1 MLVGFYQII
10 IAIENTYNVD
20 PIPDNYISALVPFQF
35 LSFDWSALVYPSS
48 CLSGGFKARLLLV
61 CIGPLLFMLG
71 LAILP
76 IVGALV
82 SALVVPVM
90 AEVSATIKRTTSSVR
105 SPGRKTSRRS
115 LASSQLSLGMAVLFG
130 WIPFV
135 LLVIFSFLPAVT
147 NTIFATWS
155 CDRFEASAG
164 ESVYFMN
171 RDLSVQCDTDEHDQI
186 KAVAWYMIAIWPV
199 GMQLLW
205 AGLLFSNRKVL
216 LQPTMT
222 NALKKATAFLTGG
235 YKPEYYYWESV
246 DLLRRLSCTGWVLLI
261 SQQASF
267 VRIVVALAASLT
279 VLLWVTVA
287 FPYRREEDNWLAMA
301 NQAMTVVILFLV
313 ALIRVVDARHVI
325 DAEQAKEI
333 IGFDSSALC
342 FAVIIFVT
350 FTFLGATIV
359 SAMYIFSKILKEKM
373 KGSRMENLSQNGVMI
388 GGLGLGL
395 SMAAIGAVVGG
406 LVGGIALGF
415 TFTIVGSVLGAAVF
429 QERTVDRRWSHR
441 HQNHSDTADLGQP
454 AATCSSA

>member
-1 MLVGFYQII
+1 MGAFPRRISFRGRCPLLRIARVNPNLAVCTLEGSHFDSDVAKCTECPEPGVAAGVMVAALLVTLGAIVGLSILYQRPADAPKGALSTARDALHLVVDTLAILGPTKPKMLVGFYQII

-186 KAVAWYMIAIWPV
+186 KAVAWYMIAIWYV
-199 GMQLLW
+199 QH
-205 AGLLFSNRKVL
+205 
-216 LQPTMT
+216 
-222 NALKKATAFLTGG
+222 TA
-235 YKPEYYYWESV
+235 
-246 DLLRRLSCTGWVLLI
+246 
-261 SQQASF
+261 
-267 VRIVVALAASLT
+267 
-279 VLLWVTVA
+279 
-287 FPYRREEDNWLAMA
+287 
-301 NQAMTVVILFLV
+301 
-313 ALIRVVDARHVI
+313 
-325 DAEQAKEI
+325 
-333 IGFDSSALC
+333 
-342 FAVIIFVT
+342 
-350 FTFLGATIV
+350 
-359 SAMYIFSKILKEKM
+359 
-373 KGSRMENLSQNGVMI
+373 
-388 GGLGLGL
+388 
-395 SMAAIGAVVGG
+395 
-406 LVGGIALGF
+406 
-415 TFTIVGSVLGAAVF
+415 
-429 QERTVDRRWSHR
+429 
-441 HQNHSDTADLGQP
+441 P
-454 AATCSSA
+454 AA